1 MFQVSTKSNNVVS
14 AELSSI
20 SGRDDWFLLTN
31 CLQGLREER
40 ERLVVSFCLEEEE
53 DVSVGGDHYSE
64 YLRPE

>member
-1 MFQVSTKSNNVVS
+1 MFQVSTNSNNVVE
-14 AELSSI
+14 AELSNI

-40 ERLVVSFCLEEEE
+40 ESLVVGFCLEEEE

-64 YLRPE
+64 YLQPE